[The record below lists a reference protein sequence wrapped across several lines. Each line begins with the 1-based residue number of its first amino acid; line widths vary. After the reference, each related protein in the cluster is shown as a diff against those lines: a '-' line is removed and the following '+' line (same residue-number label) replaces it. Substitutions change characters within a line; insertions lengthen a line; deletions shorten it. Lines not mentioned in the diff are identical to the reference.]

1 MVQFQFCEMKR
12 ILEMVAQKNVNVVNA
27 TELYT

>member
-1 MVQFQFCEMKR
+1 MVQFQFCEIKR

-27 TELYT
+27 TES